1 MSTKRLG
8 LLLII
13 TPVLG
18 FLGWALNGGPSAPA
32 GEMSGYGA
40 FAMEFVGANTDQLH
54 IAMGV
59 AALGFGL
66 LTASLIGLRAKI
78 LDKGAS
84 QSAFLAGTLLV
95 IGFAATVVENG
106 VYSAGAQIIN
116 SISPEELANARE
128 VVSSAASMF
137 TVATTAGGIGT
148 AIFALGIG
156 LLGFSM
162 FQNETVHKI
171 SSSFYMLVGI
181 YGVIGSILFYDQYWI
196 IFYYASLVITTIA
209 IGIELLRTGAD

>member
-13 TPVLG
+13 TPVIG
-18 FLGWALNGGPSAPA
+18 FLGWALNGGPTTPA
-32 GEMSGYGA
+32 GDMEGGYGA

-54 IAMGV
+54 IAMGI

-66 LTASLIGLRAKI
+66 LTACLIGLRAKI

-106 VYSAGAQIIN
+106 AYSAGAQLVN
-116 SISPEELANARE
+116 KELVPEA
-128 VVSSAASMF
+128 VSMF
-137 TVATTAGGIGT
+137 TIATTAGGIGT

-181 YGVIGSILFYDQYWI
+181 YGVIGSILFYDQGLI
-196 IFYYASLVITTIA
+196 GLYYISLVITTVA
-209 IGIELLRTGAD
+209 IGIELLRTGTD